1 MPETFQKEEARRV
14 LARTKT
20 FGSRFLV
27 LLLEF
32 SMIPQ
37 LLPLM
42 TEEGL
47 LGPGWQAIGSD
58 SLAWGTSHSFLP
70 LGFMMVLAQ
79 GRGFK
84 FPRFLDL
91 WARLEFAD
99 FLGEDAQA
107 RYKLRKM
114 KTPFAEIPNA
124 TLSAQLQAYH
134 AFAFDAVYAF
144 IIAINQLLL
153 EGVEAYNAKGPALLA
168 KVRQTVFSG
177 ASGDVRFDANGDR
190 LSEYE
195 LLNMQGRSEAPVA
208 SPVAIFSLSNLSF
221 SFHSRA
227 DLVWMNGKTGLQAP
241 SDLLACGAGFYKE
254 ELSRQCKLCPRGMM
268 CSGGVNAPFMA
279 CPKGTYASSTGQ
291 SNCSLCAEGSS
302 ARDVGSVECSPCL
315 PGYEA
320 PREGMEAC
328 KRCAL
333 GRYMPSHRGTQ
344 CLPCG
349 QNQITRESGAE
360 SESECLCPEGS
371 FMCLAHGCSSC
382 PEGLY
387 CPEGLGPPL
396 QQGGFWTEPV
406 TGCDFSVLRCRDAF
420 ECPQGSLGSCAL
432 GREGQACNNCK
443 VNHFPAHDGTCQPCE
458 GADVLPSISVLVV
471 APSLLLLLTCTNL
484 DPNQQSRFETYFW
497 A

>member
-1 MPETFQKEEARRV
+1 MRQPLV
-14 LARTKT
+14 N
-20 FGSRFLV
+20 GSVERAV
-27 LLLEF
+27 
-32 SMIPQ
+32 
-37 LLPLM
+37 
-42 TEEGL
+42 
-47 LGPGWQAIGSD
+47 ANADIG
-58 SLAWGTSHSFLP
+58 
-70 LGFMMVLAQ
+70 
-79 GRGFK
+79 
-84 FPRFLDL
+84 
-91 WARLEFAD
+91 
-99 FLGEDAQA
+99 
-107 RYKLRKM
+107 
-114 KTPFAEIPNA
+114 
-124 TLSAQLQAYH
+124 AYS
-134 AFAFDAVYAF
+134 AFAFDAFYAF
-144 IIAINQLLL
+144 VIAINQLLHAGVPGSMIRGRILL
-153 EGVEAYNAKGPALLA
+153 EELRKTSFTGVSGP
-168 KVRQTVFSG
+168 VS
-177 ASGDVRFDANGDR
+177 FDENGDR
-190 LSEYE
+190 LAAYE
-195 LLNMQGRSEAPVA
+195 LWNIQSTGASAPRAVVA
-208 SPVAIFSLSNLSF
+208 ATFSASTQDFTLQ
-221 SFHSRA
+221 A
-227 DLVWMNGKTGLQAP
+227 DIVWMDGSNRSTPPPELY
-241 SDLLACGAGFYKE
+241 SCGAGFYKE

-333 GRYMPSHRGTQ
+333 GRYMPSHQGTQ

-458 GADVLPSISVLVV
+458 GADVLPAILVMILVLSLLFLLSISRLE
-471 APSLLLLLTCTNL
+471 
-484 DPNQQSRFETYFW
+484 PNQMSIQAAGVAEPPCPSKISDTGTLDVLLQLPASLSCTQGLNTLTSAAITGHAPRKLLRFQLD
-497 A
+497 